1 MADLK
6 KLSIK
11 LILGLAIS
19 LWITTLAT
27 SQSTFTLP
35 IPNNSLSPLGLS
47 MPSKLDLDFGK
58 QKSSLMYQMDYN
70 KVYHDGLGFFC
81 KMEDKASARSQVQLR
96 MRLGSLQYVDALEQK
111 LPAYQLID

>member
-1 MADLK
+1 MEVPK

-11 LILGLAIS
+11 VILGLAIS
-19 LWITTLAT
+19 LWMCTLAT
-27 SQSTFTLP
+27 GQSTFTLHT
-35 IPNNSLSPLGLS
+35 PNNSLSPISLS
-47 MPSKLDLDFGK
+47 NPTLLKLDLVK
-58 QKSSLMYQMDYN
+58 EKSSLMYQMDYN